1 MLNSSADS
9 DYNTIA
15 SEYNKQGRN
24 SVFREVESQASIS
37 NDCIKS
43 LIYSENNV
51 GLKYNPAVHQ
61 PLRKTYLLFLLQV

>member
-15 SEYNKQGRN
+15 SAYNKQGIN
-24 SVFREVESQASIS
+24 SLSRAGKSQTSIS

-43 LIYSENNV
+43 LI
-51 GLKYNPAVHQ
+51 
-61 PLRKTYLLFLLQV
+61 